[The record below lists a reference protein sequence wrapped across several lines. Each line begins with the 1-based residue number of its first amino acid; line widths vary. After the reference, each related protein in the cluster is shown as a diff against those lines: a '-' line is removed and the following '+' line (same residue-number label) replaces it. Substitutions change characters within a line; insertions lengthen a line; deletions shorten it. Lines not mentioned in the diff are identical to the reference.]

1 MNVPQ
6 MIAAR
11 HGKTMGARSCRS
23 RGLGE
28 TRGRTS
34 SSYNYA
40 LAWYFII
47 SRNQDLIVLYPGA
60 VGLVSH
66 PFEEPIIGPST
77 LPSPRPPVPCW
88 PDFLRAVRLVDWT

>member
-1 MNVPQ
+1 
-6 MIAAR
+6 
-11 HGKTMGARSCRS
+11 
-23 RGLGE
+23 LGE

-60 VGLVSH
+60 VWLVSH
-66 PFEEPIIGPST
+66 PIEEPIIGPST
-77 LPSPRPPVPCW
+77 LPSPRP
-88 PDFLRAVRLVDWT
+88 LLARLPEGGKVS